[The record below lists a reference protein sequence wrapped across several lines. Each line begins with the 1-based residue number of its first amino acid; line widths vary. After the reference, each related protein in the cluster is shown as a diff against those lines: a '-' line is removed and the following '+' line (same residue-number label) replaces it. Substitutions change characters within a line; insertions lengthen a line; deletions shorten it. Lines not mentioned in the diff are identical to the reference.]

1 MLHALLILFF
11 IYYYLLDRQL
21 LAFVICA
28 VKNVISPLV
37 LAVLFSVLLKSHV
50 GMWIGLA
57 AAPVLAT
64 AVIARTLYARCPRE
78 EFPFLLPWDKD
89 DKTYIFDFEI
99 SPENAVVISRTTDT
113 VLHMFS
119 KPESVCKL
127 IGLFAEEMLILIQ
140 EKNADAKVDSFRQY
154 VVANMMLSI
163 DNKAYI
169 TTTGYNRNELFF
181 PDPV

>member
-1 MLHALLILFF
+1 
-11 IYYYLLDRQL
+11 
-21 LAFVICA
+21 
-28 VKNVISPLV
+28 
-37 LAVLFSVLLKSHV
+37 
-50 GMWIGLA
+50 
-57 AAPVLAT
+57 
-64 AVIARTLYARCPRE
+64 
-78 EFPFLLPWDKD
+78 
-89 DKTYIFDFEI
+89 
-99 SPENAVVISRTTDT
+99 
-113 VLHMFS
+113 MFS

-140 EKNADAKVDSFRQY
+140 EKNADAKILVEFTIMVEPEGVRLILRDSGKVFDITEEDAKVDSFRQY